1 MPRIGPGRLPIVL
14 TLLATAP
21 APAQQTSVDLE
32 PVDQAI
38 EDVSVLSTSLRRVEP
53 GLLQPNDF
61 SRVYRVHGR
70 RDLFMRQQGGLYAVF
85 PASVYGSTKEGK
97 LQALIPHDTMFHIGP
112 PPLLNSEPPPAAPR
126 PGGLVQ
132 GRIDLKI
139 DPHREPAAP
148 TAGLGTRSTGQASSR
163 ITLPAIVSDEAY
175 RQRRVRS
182 LLRRAAAGATA
193 SPRPGGTRCVE
204 SIHAARG
211 RSSSSSK

>member
-21 APAQQTSVDLE
+21 AAAQQTSVDLE

-53 GLLQPNDF
+53 DLLQPNDF
-61 SRVYRVHGR
+61 SRVYRVRGR

-112 PPLLNSEPPPAAPR
+112 PAAPR
-126 PGGLVQ
+126 PGGPVQ

-182 LLRRAAAGATA
+182 LLRRAAG
-193 SPRPGGTRCVE
+193 
-204 SIHAARG
+204 HAARG